1 MSDDAKDKKG
11 ILIPVTRKSYAKSKQ
26 AINKTPETLNATNIK
41 LELLKSFKGHPFKL
55 YEGEQLA
62 DLVESIKQMGVMQP
76 IHVRPSNNGKYEILA
91 GHNRVNAARKAG
103 LDTIPAIVLNDI
115 SDEDARIFVVDSN
128 FNQRSSSEMK
138 HSELAKSLYMLNEA
152 MKKKS
157 GYRSDKEDAADGSQ
171 SDNRSRT
178 MNLIGKKRN
187 LSQAT
192 VARYIRIAHLIEKL
206 QEKLDGKKIG
216 MGVATHLSYLKESE
230 QQIVE
235 SLLEVNLTI
244 DTEQAK
250 TLRKESELLKDESLN
265 EEAIRKILE
274 PKKSE
279 VKVKSI
285 KLDSDFLSQ
294 FFNDNQSQE
303 DIQDTITKAL
313 ELYRSNQNKD

>member
-11 ILIPVTRKSYAKSKQ
+11 MLKPITRKNVAKSEQ
-26 AINKTPETLNATNIK
+26 TIGKTPETLNTTNIK
-41 LELLKSFKGHPFKL
+41 LELLKDFKGHPFKL
-55 YEGEQLA
+55 YEGKRLA

-76 IHVRPSNNGKYEILA
+76 IHVRPINNAKYEILA
-91 GHNRVNAARKAG
+91 GHNRVNASREAG
-103 LDTIPAIVLNDI
+103 LDTIPAIVLNNI
-115 SDEDARIFVVDSN
+115 SNEDARIFVVDSN

-138 HSELAKSLYMLNEA
+138 PSELANSLYMLNEA

-157 GYRSDKEDAADGSQ
+157 GYRSDKEETEDGSQ

-178 MNLIGKKRN
+178 MNLIGKKHN

-192 VARYIRIAHLIEKL
+192 VARYIRVAHLIEKL
-206 QEKLDGKKIG
+206 QEKLDDKKIR
-216 MGVATHLSYLKESE
+216 MGVAEQLSYLKEAE

-235 SLLEVNLTI
+235 SLLEANVTI
-244 DTEQAK
+244 NMEQAK
-250 TLRKESELLKDESLN
+250 TLRKESVSLEDGTLN
-265 EEAIRKILE
+265 EETIRKILE
-274 PKKSE
+274 PKVSE
-279 VKVKSI
+279 AKVKSV

-313 ELYRSNQNKD
+313 EQYLTK

>member
-1 MSDDAKDKKG
+1 MPDETKDERH
-11 ILIPVTRKSYAKSKQ
+11 IRKPFSKENDGKSKQ
-26 AINKTPETLNATNIK
+26 TSSTTLKALKTTNIK
-41 LELLKSFKGHPFKL
+41 LELLVPFAGHPFKL
-55 YEGEQLA
+55 YEGERLK
-62 DLVESIKQMGVMQP
+62 DLVESIKQRGVMQP
-76 IHVRPSNNGKYEILA
+76 IHVRPIDDGKYEILA
-91 GHNRVNAARKAG
+91 GHNRVNASREAG
-103 LDTIPAIVLNDI
+103 LDEIPAIILSDI
-115 SDEDARIFVVDSN
+115 SDEDAQIFVVDSN

-138 HSELAKSLYMLNEA
+138 PSELANSLYMLNEA

-157 GYRSDKEDAADGSQ
+157 GHRSDKDEAEDGSQ

-178 MNLIGKKRN
+178 MNLIGKKHN

-192 VARYIRIAHLIEKL
+192 IARYIRIAHLIKDL
-206 QEKLDGKKIG
+206 QAWLDTKSIG
-216 MGVATHLSYLKESE
+216 MGVAMQLSYLKEPE

-235 SLLEVNLTI
+235 SLLETNPMI
-244 DTEQAK
+244 NTEQAK
-250 TLRKESELLKDESLN
+250 ALRKESKSLKKGTLN
-265 EEAIRKILE
+265 EETIRRILE

-313 ELYRSNQNKD
+313 KLYHLSQNQD

>member
-11 ILIPVTRKSYAKSKQ
+11 TLIPVTRKSYAKSKQ
-26 AINKTPETLNATNIK
+26 AISKTPETLNATNIK
-41 LELLKSFKGHPFKL
+41 LELLKSFKDHPFKL
-55 YEGEQLA
+55 YEGKRLV

-76 IHVRPSNNGKYEILA
+76 IHVRPGNNGKYEILA

-138 HSELAKSLYMLNEA
+138 PSEFAKSLYMLNEA

-178 MNLIGKKRN
+178 MNLIGKKHN

-192 VARYIRIAHLIEKL
+192 IARYIRIAHLIEKL
-206 QEKLDGKKIG
+206 QEKLDDKKIR
-216 MGVATHLSYLKESE
+216 MGVAEQLSYLKEAE

-235 SLLEVNLTI
+235 SLLEANVTI
-244 DTEQAK
+244 NMEQAK
-250 TLRKESELLKDESLN
+250 TLRKESVSLEDGTLN
-265 EEAIRKILE
+265 EETIRKILE
-274 PKKSE
+274 PKVSE
-279 VKVKSI
+279 AKVKSV

-313 ELYRSNQNKD
+313 EQYLTK